1 MKKVVTDGLLCAVGV
16 WNTDAGKHELNTVD
30 LLANKVWAAED
41 KHAFTVSVIKPLE
54 PIPPVVDPE
63 EPEIGDVPTYVA
75 GTVYQAGDKVSAK
88 DGNVYQCKPWSYTA
102 WYSQASYVPAES
114 HVWSEAWVKL

>member
-41 KHAFTVSVIKPLE
+41 KHALTVSVIKPLE

-75 GTVYQAGDKVSAK
+75 GTVYQAGDKVLAK
-88 DGNVYQCKPWSYTA
+88 DGNV
-102 WYSQASYVPAES
+102 
-114 HVWSEAWVKL
+114 